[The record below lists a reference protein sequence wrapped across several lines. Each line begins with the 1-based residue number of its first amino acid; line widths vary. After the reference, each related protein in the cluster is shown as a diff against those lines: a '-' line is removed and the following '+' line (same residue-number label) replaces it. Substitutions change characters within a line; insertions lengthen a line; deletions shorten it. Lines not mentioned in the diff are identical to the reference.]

1 MICFNPCSKIFVKKK
16 SLHRTSHVYYQKE
29 GCDNILGDV
38 FVDYLFLPLKLIYY
52 ADYDGVILEVFKNNA
67 VFIKHS

>member
-1 MICFNPCSKIFVKKK
+1 MTRFNPCSKIFVEKK

-38 FVDYLFLPLKLIYY
+38 FVDYLFLQFKLIYY
-52 ADYDGVILEVFKNNA
+52 ADYDEVILEVFINNA